1 MKEQNG
7 EKENVRKRMNEKE
20 REREREREK
29 DRERDMKI
37 KRESERA
44 REREKERASLALLK
58 LLLCVRLKR
67 VFLKLYMCFMC
78 THQRKVCLLC
88 VNVVHIYELESMF
101 AGLLE

>member
-1 MKEQNG
+1 MKRR
-7 EKENVRKRMNEKE
+7 EK
-20 REREREREK
+20 EREREK